1 MRKKI
6 ITFLY
11 SHKLFAWLLPMFHLI
26 IGHSRIYM
34 GRDNVCD
41 TSTTNIYRS
50 SIIIQKGMRQT
61 GNCFKT
67 GKLSDFH
74 TSTVIFYGH
83 DNIFEVGDNIRIHNS
98 SFYFSGNHNKVF
110 IGNNGWING
119 LHLIIEG
126 DSNTII
132 IGDGIF
138 IYGNTRIYCVQGSRV
153 TIEAGC
159 MLSDQI
165 EIRTTDNHSIIDM
178 SSGQRINYEEDV
190 VLHKHVWLGMHVIV
204 LKGTEIA
211 EGCIVGAGTV
221 CTKKYM
227 LPHAVIAGIPGK
239 IVRENVDWK
248 MPRI

>member
-1 MRKKI
+1 
-6 ITFLY
+6 
-11 SHKLFAWLLPMFHLI
+11 
-26 IGHSRIYM
+26 M

-227 LPHAVIAGIPGK
+227 LPHAVIAGNPGK